1 MKAILTEA
9 RPANRNEAK
18 QGIIL
23 PAGTRVNVTKMN
35 NGNGRMVGE
44 YQGWTLNF
52 GQDEAIP
59 MHYSEE
65 LGWVTIPE

>member
-9 RPANRNEAK
+9 RPVHRNEAK
-18 QGIIL
+18 TGIIL
-23 PAGTRVNVTKMN
+23 PAGTRVNVTKMD

-52 GQDEAIP
+52 GQDEAIS
-59 MHYSEE
+59 MHWSNE